1 MFPSLLCILLN
12 FVVMFM
18 FCVVSSCSASFSL
31 DLVVGGSF
39 FIVGGGGLPPLRYVW
54 WLLFC
59 FLFDGGSLLLL
70 G

>member
-1 MFPSLLCILLN
+1 M
-12 FVVMFM
+12 VVGSSSR
-18 FCVVSSCSASFSL
+18 VVSSCSASFSL
-31 DLVVGGSF
+31 DLVVGGL
-39 FIVGGGGLPPLRYVW
+39 VVGGGLPPLRYLW